1 MDDMTKEQRHK
12 NMQHIKATDT
22 KAEKILRLALW
33 HRGFRYRKNW
43 KKLPGKP
50 DIVLTKQKIA
60 IFVDGDFWHARNHL
74 EKPGEQVGS
83 NKSYWTKKLANNA
96 ARDKEVNNL
105 LAEQG
110 YIVLRF
116 WETDVKKDLEACL
129 SKIDE
134 YIPKH

>member
-1 MDDMTKEQRHK
+1 MDDMTKEQRRR

-22 KAEKILRLALW
+22 KAEKMLRLALW

-50 DIVLTKQKIA
+50 DIVLTKPKIA

-74 EKPGEQVGS
+74 NNPGEQVAS
-83 NKSYWTKKLANNA
+83 NKAFWSKKLSDNV

-110 YIVLRF
+110 YVVLRF
-116 WETDVKKDLEACL
+116 WETDVKNDLEGCL
-129 SKIDE
+129 KKVMDYLPI
-134 YIPKH
+134 K

>member
-1 MDDMTKEQRHK
+1 MDDMTKEQRRR

-22 KAEKILRLALW
+22 KAEKMLRLALW

-60 IFVDGDFWHARNHL
+60 IFVDGDFWHARNHI

-83 NKSYWTKKLANNA
+83 NKSYWTKKLANNV
-96 ARDKEVNNL
+96 ARDKEVNDL

-116 WETDVKKDLEACL
+116 WETDVKKDLERCIENILDYL
-129 SKIDE
+129 S
-134 YIPKH
+134 

>member
-22 KAEKILRLALW
+22 KAEKLLRLALW

-60 IFVDGDFWHARNHL
+60 IFVDGDFWHARNHQAS
-74 EKPGEQVGS
+74 PGEQVGS
-83 NKSYWTKKLANNA
+83 NKPYWTKKLANNV

-105 LAEQG
+105 LSEQG
-110 YIVLRF
+110 YVVLRF
-116 WETDVKKDLEACL
+116 WETDVKKDLEKCL
-129 SKIDE
+129 KEIFE
-134 YIPKH
+134 YIVL